1 MDNLDAITAAREAF
15 VAAFDA
21 GDVPALSAFVTEDT
35 VGMPPN
41 QPQIVG
47 RDAARAFWREGFA
60 MAKSTMTLTSP
71 DFIVAGDV
79 AVDCFDW
86 AMKIVPH
93 DGSAALQDNGEGVW
107 IWRREDDGAW
117 RLASS
122 IWNSDLAE
130 PGLWAGASR
139 TAT

>member
-1 MDNLDAITAAREAF
+1 MDDSDAIAARREAF

-21 GDVPALSAFVTEDT
+21 ADIPTMSEFVTEDT

-47 RDAARAFWREGFA
+47 RDASQEFWKQGFA
-60 MAKSTMTLTSP
+60 IAESSMTISSP
-71 DFIVAGDV
+71 DLIVAGGI
-79 AVDCFDW
+79 AVDCFNW
-86 AMKIVPH
+86 TMKIVPH
-93 DGSAALQDNGEGVW
+93 DGSAALEDTGECVW
-107 IWRREDDGAW
+107 IWRREEDGAW

-139 TAT
+139 SA